1 MRVHDDNIRRMNN
14 DNQEYVLDWHTNPN
28 HGLEFE
34 EIEMQERNIES
45 SEDSYS
51 EISYSSEDE

>member
-1 MRVHDDNIRRMNN
+1 HI
-14 DNQEYVLDWHTNPN
+14 NPN
-28 HGLEFE
+28 HGLEFSQ
-34 EIEMQERNIES
+34 IEMQERNIES